1 MATALAQPVSQAA
14 PAFGRLLKH
23 WRSARR
29 MSQLTL
35 ATEAGISTRHLS
47 FLETGRAHPSR
58 EMVDLLAA
66 MLDVPFTDR
75 NELLLGAGF
84 APAYGQRPLEA
95 PELESLNAALHFILR
110 QQEPYPAL
118 VLDGEWNILR
128 QNEASRR
135 IFRLFRQPG
144 VVRDNRPPNAIRS
157 LFDPSALR
165 PFVVNWEELASD
177 LMTKVNRQ
185 AALDPDGG
193 IARLREELLK
203 FPDVPARWSVPQS
216 PELPRPPM
224 MTLRLRRDDLSLA
237 FFSMIST
244 LGTPC
249 DITLQQLKIECFF
262 PADAVTEQTARRLA
276 TDLAA

>member
-1 MATALAQPVSQAA
+1 MNTLLGFPEGAVLAY
-14 PAFGRLLKH
+14 GRMLRE
-23 WRSARR
+23 WRTRAH
-29 MSQLTL
+29 MSQLML

-95 PELESLNAALHFILR
+95 PELDSLNAALHFILR

-185 AALDPDGG
+185 AALHPDSG
-193 IARLREELLK
+193 ISALRDELLAY
-203 FPDVPARWSVPQS
+203 PDVPARWSAPLS
-216 PELPRPPM
+216 LELPRPPM
-224 MTLRLRRDDLSLA
+224 MTLRLKKDDLSVA

-249 DITLQQLKIECFF
+249 DITLQQLKIECFY
-262 PADAVTEQTARRLA
+262 PADATTEQIARRLA
-276 TDLAA
+276 SNLVVV